1 MCLGKKFLFTER
13 SLDTGQP
20 SVWVKRRRCERFT
33 ASGAFGEH
41 GVMKGQLH
49 RACSCMLVAMSAG
62 CMYCEKEA
70 ELRKTTV
77 SKLEM

>member
-1 MCLGKKFLFTER
+1 MCLGKKLLFIER
-13 SLDTGQP
+13 SLETGQS

-49 RACSCMLVAMSAG
+49 SASSCMLVATSSG
-62 CMYCEKEA
+62 HIYCEKETA
-70 ELRKTTV
+70 LRKTTV